1 MRWKMKISKEKLHQ
15 MLRDEEFNLD
25 DVVDAVVELNHF
37 IGVGVIGLYRYVGDN
52 LSVALIAKLKEVDDE

>member
-1 MRWKMKISKEKLHQ
+1 MKISKEKLHQ